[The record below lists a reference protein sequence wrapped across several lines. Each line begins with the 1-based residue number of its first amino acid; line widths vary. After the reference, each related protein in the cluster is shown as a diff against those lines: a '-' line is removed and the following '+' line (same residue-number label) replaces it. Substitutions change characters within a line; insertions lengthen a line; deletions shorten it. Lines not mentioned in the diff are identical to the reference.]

1 MEQENA
7 VGTSLMSEE
16 NKKRPASVQNMDL
29 NFDHVCVGLANANT
43 HNLNPS
49 KTIYTFIK
57 QYLFPL
63 RFE

>member
-1 MEQENA
+1 
-7 VGTSLMSEE
+7 MSEE

-49 KTIYTFIK
+49 KTIYTFTK

>member
-16 NKKRPASVQNMDL
+16 NKKRPASVQ

-49 KTIYTFIK
+49 KTIYTFTK